1 MIIKKKTVKILRERN
16 LCQYISSFIH
26 DHLFYSMYVDMDIYI
41 KEMSGYYIQT
51 LNFSSDI

>member
-1 MIIKKKTVKILRERN
+1 MIIKKTVKILRERN